1 MPGIKITGRKVTPFN
16 FLGKVDVVDRFL
28 GQYIRHSLF

>member
-1 MPGIKITGRKVTPFN
+1 MPGIKITGRKVKPFN

-28 GQYIRHSLF
+28 GQSFRHSLF